1 MIKDI
6 REKNENVKPNSR
18 EIEVLKNN
26 FPACFDKEG
35 NFDIDKFK
43 STISASVDIT
53 EENYGLNFLGKNYA
67 KLISALDTETVI
79 EPDKKHNEL
88 AGNKDSK
95 NLYITGD
102 NLDVLK
108 HLTKSYAGSIDVIY
122 IDPPYNTGNDGFI
135 YNDRFK
141 YTADELVEKL
151 NISEDRANKILDF
164 TSKGSASHSA
174 WLAFMYPRLYIA
186 RDLLSDNGVIFIS
199 IDDNE
204 QAQLKLLCDDVFGEE
219 NFISDMIWFSNVGG
233 RSDAKYIA
241 TTKEYILMY
250 AKNIACTA
258 PLKNK
263 RIYDKDV
270 IMSYSEKDEISK
282 YKKGL
287 TLQKGGNE
295 SELNDRT
302 SMGYSIYYN
311 PEENDV
317 KVIDETFFDA
327 NNNCCIG
334 KANEKL
340 LKIGYYRITPAKK
353 ANGAEGRWRWG
364 KDRFLQDYKKEIIF
378 EKKTDGTYMCYTKD
392 RIYNDYKEEKNKD
405 YILEKEMNTASGTR
419 EVSEIFNDKIFDY
432 PKPAKLIKYLINLA
446 DNKDITVLDFFSG
459 SGTTGQAV
467 MELNAEDG
475 GNRKFI
481 LVQLPEAVESKEYK
495 TIDEIGRKRIELSAQ
510 KIKKEHP
517 EYTGDLGFKHYTV
530 KEVDADTIANMEEF
544 DPNKNVVNIGDVI
557 TDDTIITTWLCAD
570 GYGIDADICKIDLA
584 GYSAYMCENH
594 LYLID
599 AGFKE
604 EHLNAL
610 MKRII
615 EDPEF
620 NIKYIVLFGYN
631 FNDWSINEMMEKNT
645 KVIKNSNKALNIDI
659 LTRF

>member
-26 FPACFDKEG
+26 FPACFDKDG

-79 EPDKKHNEL
+79 EPDKKHNKL
-88 AGNKDSK
+88 AGNKDSQ

-122 IDPPYNTGNDGFI
+122 IDPPYNTGNDGFV

-174 WLAFMYPRLYIA
+174 WLSFMYPRLYIA

-219 NFISDMIWFSNVGG
+219 NFVSNFIWVKNSSPSNLSKTV
-233 RSDAKYIA
+233 RSA
-241 TTKEYILMY
+241 TEYVLVYSRNKDDLEFIQE
-250 AKNIACTA
+250 
-258 PLKNK
+258 LKNK
-263 RIYDKDV
+263 EDDFSLYNRTNKEKELIFPKEYVFTTIPDGIYFPEKFDTTELLNQVEVKDGKFMQDLHIKSRFTWLQDTLTNNINNGVRILIKTT
-270 IMSYSEKDEISK
+270 KFTPRGISDNK
-282 YKKGL
+282 VTKIRPL
-287 TLQKGGNE
+287 TLLNKDNGVGSTVE
-295 SELNDRT
+295 ASYELNE
-302 SMGYSIYYN
+302 Y
-311 PEENDV
+311 
-317 KVIDETFFDA
+317 F
-327 NNNCCIG
+327 
-334 KANEKL
+334 
-340 LKIGYYRITPAKK
+340 
-353 ANGAEGRWRWG
+353 
-364 KDRFLQDYKKEIIF
+364 
-378 EKKTDGTYMCYTKD
+378 
-392 RIYNDYKEEKNKD
+392 
-405 YILEKEMNTASGTR
+405 R
-419 EVSEIFNDKIFDY
+419 EREFDY
-432 PKPAKLIKYLINLA
+432 PKPTSLIKYLVKIINNSSA
-446 DNKDITVLDFFSG
+446 TVLDFFSG

-517 EYTGDLGFKHYTV
+517 KYTGDLGFKHYTV

-615 EDPEF
+615 EDLEF

>member
-18 EIEVLKNN
+18 KIEVLKNN
-26 FPACFDKEG
+26 FPACFDKDG

-79 EPDKKHNEL
+79 EPDKKYNKL
-88 AGNKDSK
+88 AGNKDSQ

-122 IDPPYNTGNDGFI
+122 IDPPYNTGNDGFV

-174 WLAFMYPRLYIA
+174 WLSFMYPRLYIA

-287 TLQKGGNE
+287 TLQKGGMSQN
-295 SELNDRT
+295 
-302 SMGYSIYYN
+302 
-311 PEENDV
+311 
-317 KVIDETFFDA
+317 
-327 NNNCCIG
+327 
-334 KANEKL
+334 
-340 LKIGYYRITPAKK
+340 
-353 ANGAEGRWRWG
+353 
-364 KDRFLQDYKKEIIF
+364 
-378 EKKTDGTYMCYTKD
+378 
-392 RIYNDYKEEKNKD
+392 
-405 YILEKEMNTASGTR
+405 
-419 EVSEIFNDKIFDY
+419 
-432 PKPAKLIKYLINLA
+432 
-446 DNKDITVLDFFSG
+446 
-459 SGTTGQAV
+459 
-467 MELNAEDG
+467 
-475 GNRKFI
+475 
-481 LVQLPEAVESKEYK
+481 
-495 TIDEIGRKRIELSAQ
+495 
-510 KIKKEHP
+510 
-517 EYTGDLGFKHYTV
+517 
-530 KEVDADTIANMEEF
+530 
-544 DPNKNVVNIGDVI
+544 
-557 TDDTIITTWLCAD
+557 
-570 GYGIDADICKIDLA
+570 
-584 GYSAYMCENH
+584 
-594 LYLID
+594 
-599 AGFKE
+599 
-604 EHLNAL
+604 
-610 MKRII
+610 
-615 EDPEF
+615 
-620 NIKYIVLFGYN
+620 
-631 FNDWSINEMMEKNT
+631 
-645 KVIKNSNKALNIDI
+645 
-659 LTRF
+659 

>member
-26 FPACFDKEG
+26 FPACFDKDG

-43 STISASVDIT
+43 STISTSVDIT

-79 EPDKKHNEL
+79 EPDKKYNKL
-88 AGNKDSK
+88 AGNKDSQ

-122 IDPPYNTGNDGFI
+122 IDPPYNTGNDGFV

-174 WLAFMYPRLYIA
+174 WLSFMYPRLYIA

-204 QAQLKLLCDDVFGEE
+204 QAQLKLLCDDVFSEE
-219 NFISDMIWFSNVGG
+219 NFIANLIWAKNSGNNNSINVSIKTEYVLVYGRNKDQLDKSYFSKRKESFDDIFALVTECRDKGMSPEETQDELRKYYSNNKNISNGTKQY
-233 RSDAKYIA
+233 KYIDSEYRIFRISDLGNPSDKA
-241 TTKEYILMY
+241 FQKKEYTYDYINPLTG
-250 AKNIACTA
+250 KKCTM
-258 PLKNK
+258 PK
-263 RIYDKDV
+263 RGWL
-270 IMSYSEKDEISK
+270 
-282 YKKGL
+282 YKKEEL
-287 TLQKGGNE
+287 EKKISENMIYFNSEVPQLKRYLDSVEYENISSLLINNDLGNRD
-295 SELNDRT
+295 L
-302 SMGYSIYYN
+302 
-311 PEENDV
+311 EN
-317 KVIDETFFDA
+317 VIDEKSAF
-327 NNNCCIG
+327 
-334 KANEKL
+334 
-340 LKIGYYRITPAKK
+340 
-353 ANGAEGRWRWG
+353 
-364 KDRFLQDYKKEIIF
+364 
-378 EKKTDGTYMCYTKD
+378 TYQ
-392 RIYNDYKEEKNKD
+392 
-405 YILEKEMNTASGTR
+405 
-419 EVSEIFNDKIFDY
+419 
-432 PKPAKLIKYLINLA
+432 KPISLIKTCISCNPKK
-446 DNKDITVLDFFSG
+446 NITILDFFSG

-615 EDPEF
+615 ENPEF

>member
-26 FPACFDKEG
+26 FPACFDKDG

-79 EPDKKHNEL
+79 EPDKKYNKL
-88 AGNKDSK
+88 AGNKDSQ

-122 IDPPYNTGNDGFI
+122 IDPPYNTGNDGFV

-174 WLAFMYPRLYIA
+174 WLSFMYPRLYIA

-219 NFISDMIWFSNVGG
+219 NFISNIIWQNKNTVSNDKSNGM
-233 RSDAKYIA
+233 
-241 TTKEYILMY
+241 TTQTEFIVSY
-250 AKNIACTA
+250 AKNINILAFRPE
-258 PLKNK
+258 PLKEDYIKNNYK
-263 RIYDKDV
+263 NPDNDPRGLWTTAQL
-270 IMSYSEKDEISK
+270 
-282 YKKGL
+282 YKK
-287 TLQKGGNE
+287 
-295 SELNDRT
+295 
-302 SMGYSIYYN
+302 
-311 PEENDV
+311 
-317 KVIDETFFDA
+317 
-327 NNNCCIG
+327 
-334 KANEKL
+334 
-340 LKIGYYRITPAKK
+340 
-353 ANGAEGRWRWG
+353 
-364 KDRFLQDYKKEIIF
+364 
-378 EKKTDGTYMCYTKD
+378 
-392 RIYNDYKEEKNKD
+392 KNKKVFPVTSPTGKIWSMPWN
-405 YILEKEMNTASGTR
+405 YTPESFEELEKENKIYWGVDGNACPR
-419 EVSEIFNDKIFDY
+419 KKIFLCDNNGMGNRNLWLGEEVGYSGDGGNSIEEFLDDRNLFSY
-432 PKPAKLIKYLINLA
+432 PKGVKMMKKIVNLCPKNNALI
-446 DNKDITVLDFFSG
+446 LDFFSG

-530 KEVDADTIANMEEF
+530 KEVDDDTIANMEEF

>member
-26 FPACFDKEG
+26 FPACFDKDG

-43 STISASVDIT
+43 STISTSVDIT

-79 EPDKKHNEL
+79 EPDKKHNKL
-88 AGNKDSK
+88 AGNKDSQ

-122 IDPPYNTGNDGFI
+122 IDPPYNTGNDGFV

-141 YTADELVEKL
+141 YTVDELVEKL

-174 WLAFMYPRLYIA
+174 WLSFMYPRLYIA

-219 NFISDMIWFSNVGG
+219 NFVSNFIWVKNSSPSNLSKTV
-233 RSDAKYIA
+233 RSA
-241 TTKEYILMY
+241 TEYVLVYSRNKDDLEFIQE
-250 AKNIACTA
+250 
-258 PLKNK
+258 LKNK
-263 RIYDKDV
+263 EDDFSLYNRTNKEKELIFPKEYVFTTIPDGIYFPEKFDTTELLNQVEVKDGKFMQDLHIKSRFTWLQDTLTNNINNGVRILIKTT
-270 IMSYSEKDEISK
+270 KFTPRGISDNK
-282 YKKGL
+282 VTKIRPL
-287 TLQKGGNE
+287 TLLNKDNGVGSTVE
-295 SELNDRT
+295 ASYELNE
-302 SMGYSIYYN
+302 Y
-311 PEENDV
+311 
-317 KVIDETFFDA
+317 F
-327 NNNCCIG
+327 
-334 KANEKL
+334 
-340 LKIGYYRITPAKK
+340 
-353 ANGAEGRWRWG
+353 
-364 KDRFLQDYKKEIIF
+364 
-378 EKKTDGTYMCYTKD
+378 
-392 RIYNDYKEEKNKD
+392 
-405 YILEKEMNTASGTR
+405 R
-419 EVSEIFNDKIFDY
+419 EREFDY
-432 PKPAKLIKYLINLA
+432 PKPTSLIKYLVKIINNFSA
-446 DNKDITVLDFFSG
+446 TVLDFFSG

-530 KEVDADTIANMEEF
+530 KEVDEDTIANMEEF

>member
-26 FPACFDKEG
+26 FPACFDKDG

-43 STISASVDIT
+43 STISTSVDIT

-79 EPDKKHNEL
+79 EPDKKHNKL

-122 IDPPYNTGNDGFI
+122 IDPPYNTGNDGFV

-174 WLAFMYPRLYIA
+174 WLSFMYPRLYIA

-204 QAQLKLLCDDVFGEE
+204 QAQLKLLCDDVFSEE
-219 NFISDMIWFSNVGG
+219 NFIANLIWAKNSGNNNSINVSIKTEYVLVYGRNKDQLDETYFSKRKESFDDIFALVTECRDKGMSPEETQDELRKYYSKNKELSNGTKFY
-233 RSDAKYIA
+233 KYIDDNYRIYGA
-241 TTKEYILMY
+241 ADLGNPSESASSNPEYMY
-250 AKNIACTA
+250 DLINPNTNQKCEIPKRGWLYKKDKMLKNIDMGLILFTEGT
-258 PLKNK
+258 PRLKRYLDNVE
-263 RIYDKDV
+263 Y
-270 IMSYSEKDEISK
+270 ENISS
-282 YKKGL
+282 
-287 TLQKGGNE
+287 LQINR
-295 SELNDRT
+295 D
-302 SMGYSIYYN
+302 
-311 PEENDV
+311 
-317 KVIDETFFDA
+317 
-327 NNNCCIG
+327 
-334 KANEKL
+334 
-340 LKIGYYRITPAKK
+340 
-353 ANGAEGRWRWG
+353 
-364 KDRFLQDYKKEIIF
+364 
-378 EKKTDGTYMCYTKD
+378 
-392 RIYNDYKEEKNKD
+392 
-405 YILEKEMNTASGTR
+405 LEKIININGVFS
-419 EVSEIFNDKIFDY
+419 Y
-432 PKPAKLIKYLINLA
+432 PKPVSLIKNFINC
-446 DNKDITVLDFFSG
+446 NPYKDITVLDFFSG

-467 MELNAEDG
+467 MELNAEDD

-495 TIDEIGRKRIELSAQ
+495 TIDKIGRKRIELSVQ

-517 EYTGDLGFKHYTV
+517 DYTGDLGFKHYTV

-570 GYGIDADICKIDLA
+570 GYGIDADVCKIDLA

-631 FNDWSINEMMEKNT
+631 FNDWSINEIMEKNT

>member
-1 MIKDI
+1 M
-6 REKNENVKPNSR
+6 
-18 EIEVLKNN
+18 
-26 FPACFDKEG
+26 
-35 NFDIDKFK
+35 
-43 STISASVDIT
+43 
-53 EENYGLNFLGKNYA
+53 
-67 KLISALDTETVI
+67 
-79 EPDKKHNEL
+79 
-88 AGNKDSK
+88 
-95 NLYITGD
+95 
-102 NLDVLK
+102 
-108 HLTKSYAGSIDVIY
+108 IY
-122 IDPPYNTGNDGFI
+122 IDPPYNTGNDGFV

-174 WLAFMYPRLYIA
+174 WLSFMYPRLYIA

-204 QAQLKLLCDDVFGEE
+204 QAQLKLLCDDVFSEE
-219 NFISDMIWFSNVGG
+219 NFIANLIWAKNSGNNNSINVSIKTEYVLVYGRNKDQLDKSYFSKRKESFDDIFALVTECRDKGMSPEETQDELRKYYSKNKELSNGTKFY
-233 RSDAKYIA
+233 KYIDDNYRIYGA
-241 TTKEYILMY
+241 ADLGNPSESASSNPEYMY
-250 AKNIACTA
+250 DLINPNTNQKCEIPKRGWLYKKDKMLKNIDMGLILFTEGT
-258 PLKNK
+258 PRLKRYLDNVE
-263 RIYDKDV
+263 Y
-270 IMSYSEKDEISK
+270 ENISS
-282 YKKGL
+282 
-287 TLQKGGNE
+287 LQINNDLGNR
-295 SELNDRT
+295 D
-302 SMGYSIYYN
+302 
-311 PEENDV
+311 
-317 KVIDETFFDA
+317 
-327 NNNCCIG
+327 
-334 KANEKL
+334 
-340 LKIGYYRITPAKK
+340 
-353 ANGAEGRWRWG
+353 
-364 KDRFLQDYKKEIIF
+364 
-378 EKKTDGTYMCYTKD
+378 
-392 RIYNDYKEEKNKD
+392 
-405 YILEKEMNTASGTR
+405 LEKIINTNGVFS
-419 EVSEIFNDKIFDY
+419 Y
-432 PKPAKLIKYLINLA
+432 PKPVSLIKNFINC
-446 DNKDITVLDFFSG
+446 NPYKDITVLDFFSG

-517 EYTGDLGFKHYTV
+517 ECTGDLGFKHYTV
-530 KEVDADTIANMEEF
+530 KEVDEDTIANMEEF

-557 TDDTIITTWLCAD
+557 TNDTIITTWLCAD

-599 AGFKE
+599 AGFKK

>member
-26 FPACFDKEG
+26 FPACFDKDG

-43 STISASVDIT
+43 STISTSVDIT

-79 EPDKKHNEL
+79 EPDKKHNKL

-122 IDPPYNTGNDGFI
+122 IDPPYNTGNDGFV

-174 WLAFMYPRLYIA
+174 WLSFMYPRLYIA

-204 QAQLKLLCDDVFGEE
+204 QAQLKLLCDDVFSEE
-219 NFISDMIWFSNVGG
+219 NFIANLIWAKNSGNNNSINVSIKTEYVLVYGRNKDQLDKSYFSKRKESFDDIFALVTECRDKGMSPEETQDELRKYYSKNKELSNGTKFY
-233 RSDAKYIA
+233 KYIDDNYRIYGA
-241 TTKEYILMY
+241 ADLGNPSESASSNPEYMY
-250 AKNIACTA
+250 DLINPNTNQKCEIPKRGWLYKKDKMLKNIDMGLILFTEGT
-258 PLKNK
+258 PRLKRYLDNVE
-263 RIYDKDV
+263 Y
-270 IMSYSEKDEISK
+270 ENISS
-282 YKKGL
+282 
-287 TLQKGGNE
+287 LQINNDLGNR
-295 SELNDRT
+295 D
-302 SMGYSIYYN
+302 
-311 PEENDV
+311 
-317 KVIDETFFDA
+317 
-327 NNNCCIG
+327 
-334 KANEKL
+334 
-340 LKIGYYRITPAKK
+340 
-353 ANGAEGRWRWG
+353 
-364 KDRFLQDYKKEIIF
+364 
-378 EKKTDGTYMCYTKD
+378 
-392 RIYNDYKEEKNKD
+392 
-405 YILEKEMNTASGTR
+405 LEKIINTNGVFS
-419 EVSEIFNDKIFDY
+419 Y
-432 PKPAKLIKYLINLA
+432 PKPVSLIKNFINC
-446 DNKDITVLDFFSG
+446 NPYKDITVLDFFSG

-570 GYGIDADICKIDLA
+570 GYGIDADVCKIDLA

-631 FNDWSINEMMEKNT
+631 FND
-645 KVIKNSNKALNIDI
+645 
-659 LTRF
+659 

>member
-26 FPACFDKEG
+26 FPACFDKDG

-79 EPDKKHNEL
+79 EPDKKHNKL
-88 AGNKDSK
+88 AGNKDSQ

-122 IDPPYNTGNDGFI
+122 IDPPYNTGNDGFV

-174 WLAFMYPRLYIA
+174 WLSFMYPRLYIA

-204 QAQLKLLCDDVFGEE
+204 QAQLKLLCDDVFSEE
-219 NFISDMIWFSNVGG
+219 NFIANLIWAKNSGNNNSINVSIKTEYVLVYGRNKDQLDKSYFSKRKESFDDIFALVTECRDKGMSPEETQDELRKYYSNNKNISNGTKQY
-233 RSDAKYIA
+233 KYIDSEYRIFRISDLGNPSDKA
-241 TTKEYILMY
+241 FQKKEYTYDYINPLTG
-250 AKNIACTA
+250 KKCTM
-258 PLKNK
+258 PK
-263 RIYDKDV
+263 RGWL
-270 IMSYSEKDEISK
+270 
-282 YKKGL
+282 YKKEEL
-287 TLQKGGNE
+287 EKKISENMIYFNSEVPQLKRYLDSVEYENISSLLINNDLGNRD
-295 SELNDRT
+295 L
-302 SMGYSIYYN
+302 
-311 PEENDV
+311 EN
-317 KVIDETFFDA
+317 VIDEKSAFT
-327 NNNCCIG
+327 
-334 KANEKL
+334 
-340 LKIGYYRITPAKK
+340 
-353 ANGAEGRWRWG
+353 
-364 KDRFLQDYKKEIIF
+364 
-378 EKKTDGTYMCYTKD
+378 
-392 RIYNDYKEEKNKD
+392 
-405 YILEKEMNTASGTR
+405 
-419 EVSEIFNDKIFDY
+419 Y
-432 PKPAKLIKYLINLA
+432 PKPISLIKTFISCNPKK
-446 DNKDITVLDFFSG
+446 NITILDFFSG

-584 GYSAYMCENH
+584 GYSAYMCEN
-594 LYLID
+594 
-599 AGFKE
+599 
-604 EHLNAL
+604 
-610 MKRII
+610 
-615 EDPEF
+615 
-620 NIKYIVLFGYN
+620 
-631 FNDWSINEMMEKNT
+631 
-645 KVIKNSNKALNIDI
+645 
-659 LTRF
+659 

>member
-35 NFDIDKFK
+35 NFDIEKFK
-43 STISASVDIT
+43 NTISASVDIT

-122 IDPPYNTGNDGFI
+122 IDPPYNTGNDGFV

-174 WLAFMYPRLYIA
+174 WLSFMYPRLYIA

-204 QAQLKLLCDDVFGEE
+204 QAQLKLLCDDVFSEE
-219 NFISDMIWFSNVGG
+219 NFIANLIWAKNSGNNNSINVSIKTEYVLVYGRNKDQLDKSYFSKRKESFDDIFALVTECRDKGMSPEETQDELRKYYSNNKNISNGTKQY
-233 RSDAKYIA
+233 KYIDSEYRIFRISDLGNPSDKA
-241 TTKEYILMY
+241 FQKKEYTYDYINPLTG
-250 AKNIACTA
+250 KKCTM
-258 PLKNK
+258 PK
-263 RIYDKDV
+263 RGWL
-270 IMSYSEKDEISK
+270 
-282 YKKGL
+282 YKKEEL
-287 TLQKGGNE
+287 EKKISENMIYFNSEVPQLKRYLDSVEYENISSLLINNDLGNRD
-295 SELNDRT
+295 L
-302 SMGYSIYYN
+302 
-311 PEENDV
+311 EN
-317 KVIDETFFDA
+317 VIDEKSAFT
-327 NNNCCIG
+327 
-334 KANEKL
+334 
-340 LKIGYYRITPAKK
+340 
-353 ANGAEGRWRWG
+353 
-364 KDRFLQDYKKEIIF
+364 
-378 EKKTDGTYMCYTKD
+378 
-392 RIYNDYKEEKNKD
+392 
-405 YILEKEMNTASGTR
+405 
-419 EVSEIFNDKIFDY
+419 Y
-432 PKPAKLIKYLINLA
+432 PKPISLIKTFISCNPKK
-446 DNKDITVLDFFSG
+446 NITILDFFSG

-570 GYGIDADICKIDLA
+570 GYGIDTDICKIDLA

>member
-26 FPACFDKEG
+26 FPACFDKDG

-43 STISASVDIT
+43 STISTSVDIT

-79 EPDKKHNEL
+79 EPDKKHNKL

-122 IDPPYNTGNDGFI
+122 IDPPYNTGNDGFV

-174 WLAFMYPRLYIA
+174 WLSFMYPRLYIA

-204 QAQLKLLCDDVFGEE
+204 QAQLKLLCDDVFSEE
-219 NFISDMIWFSNVGG
+219 NFIANLIWAKNSGNNNSINVSIKTEYVLVYGRNKDQLDKSYFSKRKESFDDIFALVTECRDKGMSPEETQDELRKYYSKNKELSNGTKFY
-233 RSDAKYIA
+233 KYIDDNYRIYGA
-241 TTKEYILMY
+241 ADLGNPSESASSNPEYMY
-250 AKNIACTA
+250 DLINPNTNQKCEIPKRGWLYKKDKMLKNIDMGLILFTEGT
-258 PLKNK
+258 PRLKRYLDNVE
-263 RIYDKDV
+263 Y
-270 IMSYSEKDEISK
+270 ENISS
-282 YKKGL
+282 
-287 TLQKGGNE
+287 LQINNDLGNR
-295 SELNDRT
+295 D
-302 SMGYSIYYN
+302 
-311 PEENDV
+311 
-317 KVIDETFFDA
+317 
-327 NNNCCIG
+327 
-334 KANEKL
+334 
-340 LKIGYYRITPAKK
+340 
-353 ANGAEGRWRWG
+353 
-364 KDRFLQDYKKEIIF
+364 
-378 EKKTDGTYMCYTKD
+378 
-392 RIYNDYKEEKNKD
+392 
-405 YILEKEMNTASGTR
+405 LEKIINTNGVFS
-419 EVSEIFNDKIFDY
+419 Y
-432 PKPAKLIKYLINLA
+432 PKPVSLIKNFINC
-446 DNKDITVLDFFSG
+446 NPYKDITVLDFFSG

-570 GYGIDADICKIDLA
+570 GYGIDADVCKIDLA

-645 KVIKNSNKALNIDI
+645 KVIKNSNKALNIDS

>member
-26 FPACFDKEG
+26 FPACFDKDG

-43 STISASVDIT
+43 STISTSVDIT

-79 EPDKKHNEL
+79 EPDKKHNKL

-122 IDPPYNTGNDGFI
+122 IDPPYNTGNDGFV

-174 WLAFMYPRLYIA
+174 WLSFMYPRLYIA

-204 QAQLKLLCDDVFGEE
+204 QAQLKLLCDDVFSEE
-219 NFISDMIWFSNVGG
+219 NFIANLIWAKNSGNNNSINVSIKTEYVLVYGRNKDQLDETYFSKRKESFDDIFALVTECRNKGMSPEETQDELRKYYSKNKELSNG
-233 RSDAKYIA
+233 TKFYKYIDDNYRIYGA
-241 TTKEYILMY
+241 ADLGNPSESASSNPEYMY
-250 AKNIACTA
+250 DLINPNTNQKCEIPKRGWLYKKDKMLKNIDMGLILFTEGT
-258 PLKNK
+258 PRLKRYLDNVE
-263 RIYDKDV
+263 Y
-270 IMSYSEKDEISK
+270 ENISS
-282 YKKGL
+282 
-287 TLQKGGNE
+287 LQINR
-295 SELNDRT
+295 D
-302 SMGYSIYYN
+302 
-311 PEENDV
+311 
-317 KVIDETFFDA
+317 
-327 NNNCCIG
+327 
-334 KANEKL
+334 
-340 LKIGYYRITPAKK
+340 
-353 ANGAEGRWRWG
+353 
-364 KDRFLQDYKKEIIF
+364 
-378 EKKTDGTYMCYTKD
+378 
-392 RIYNDYKEEKNKD
+392 
-405 YILEKEMNTASGTR
+405 LEKIININGVFS
-419 EVSEIFNDKIFDY
+419 Y
-432 PKPAKLIKYLINLA
+432 PKPVSLIKNFINC
-446 DNKDITVLDFFSG
+446 NPYKDITVLDFFSG

-467 MELNAEDG
+467 MELNAEDD

-495 TIDEIGRKRIELSAQ
+495 TIDKIGRKRIELSVQ

-517 EYTGDLGFKHYTV
+517 DYTGDLGFKHYTV

-570 GYGIDADICKIDLA
+570 GYGIDADVCKIDLA

-631 FNDWSINEMMEKNT
+631 FNDWSINEIMEKNT

>member
-122 IDPPYNTGNDGFI
+122 IDPPYNTGNDGFV

-219 NFISDMIWFSNVGG
+219 NFVSNFIWVKNSSPSNLSKTV
-233 RSDAKYIA
+233 RSA
-241 TTKEYILMY
+241 TEYVLVYSRNKDDLEFIQE
-250 AKNIACTA
+250 
-258 PLKNK
+258 LKNK
-263 RIYDKDV
+263 EDDFSLYNRTNKEKELIFPKEYVFTTIPDGIYFPEKFDTTELLNQVEVKAGKFMQDLHIKSRFTWLQDTLTNNINNGVRILIKTT
-270 IMSYSEKDEISK
+270 KFTPRGISDNK
-282 YKKGL
+282 VTKIRPL
-287 TLQKGGNE
+287 TLLNKDNGVGSTVE
-295 SELNDRT
+295 ASYELNE
-302 SMGYSIYYN
+302 Y
-311 PEENDV
+311 
-317 KVIDETFFDA
+317 F
-327 NNNCCIG
+327 
-334 KANEKL
+334 
-340 LKIGYYRITPAKK
+340 
-353 ANGAEGRWRWG
+353 
-364 KDRFLQDYKKEIIF
+364 
-378 EKKTDGTYMCYTKD
+378 
-392 RIYNDYKEEKNKD
+392 
-405 YILEKEMNTASGTR
+405 R
-419 EVSEIFNDKIFDY
+419 EREFDY
-432 PKPAKLIKYLINLA
+432 PKPTSLIKYLVKIIKNSSA
-446 DNKDITVLDFFSG
+446 TVLDFFSG

-481 LVQLPEAVESKEYK
+481 LVQLPEAVESKEYN

-557 TDDTIITTWLCAD
+557 TDDTIITTWLCTD
-570 GYGIDADICKIDLA
+570 GYGIDADVCKIDLA

>member
-26 FPACFDKEG
+26 FPACFDKDG

-43 STISASVDIT
+43 STISTSVDIT

-79 EPDKKHNEL
+79 EPDKKYNKL
-88 AGNKDSK
+88 AGNKDSQ

-108 HLTKSYAGSIDVIY
+108 HLTKSYARSIDVIY
-122 IDPPYNTGNDGFI
+122 IDPPYNTGNDGFV

-174 WLAFMYPRLYIA
+174 WLSFMYPRLYIA

-204 QAQLKLLCDDVFGEE
+204 QAQLKLLCDDVFSEE
-219 NFISDMIWFSNVGG
+219 NFIANLIWAKNSGNNNSINVSIKTEYVLVYGRNKDQLDKSYFSKRKESFDDIFALVTECRDKGMSPEETQDELRKYYSKNKELSNGTKFY
-233 RSDAKYIA
+233 KYIDDNYRIYGA
-241 TTKEYILMY
+241 DNLGNPSESTSSNPEYMY
-250 AKNIACTA
+250 DLINPNTNQKCEIPKRGWLYKKDKMLKNIDMGLILFTEGT
-258 PLKNK
+258 PRLKRYLDNVE
-263 RIYDKDV
+263 Y
-270 IMSYSEKDEISK
+270 ENISS
-282 YKKGL
+282 
-287 TLQKGGNE
+287 LQINNDLGNR
-295 SELNDRT
+295 D
-302 SMGYSIYYN
+302 
-311 PEENDV
+311 
-317 KVIDETFFDA
+317 
-327 NNNCCIG
+327 
-334 KANEKL
+334 
-340 LKIGYYRITPAKK
+340 
-353 ANGAEGRWRWG
+353 
-364 KDRFLQDYKKEIIF
+364 
-378 EKKTDGTYMCYTKD
+378 
-392 RIYNDYKEEKNKD
+392 
-405 YILEKEMNTASGTR
+405 LEKIINTNGVFS
-419 EVSEIFNDKIFDY
+419 Y
-432 PKPAKLIKYLINLA
+432 PKPVSLIKNFINC
-446 DNKDITVLDFFSG
+446 NPYKDITVLDFFSG

>member
-1 MIKDI
+1 LIKDI

-26 FPACFDKEG
+26 FPACFDKDG

-43 STISASVDIT
+43 STISTSVDIT

-79 EPDKKHNEL
+79 EPDKKHNKL

-122 IDPPYNTGNDGFI
+122 IDPPYNTGNDGFV

-174 WLAFMYPRLYIA
+174 WLSFMYPRLYIA

-204 QAQLKLLCDDVFGEE
+204 QAQLKLLCDDVFSEE
-219 NFISDMIWFSNVGG
+219 NFIANLIWAKNSGNNNSINVSIKTEYVLVYGRNKDQLDKSYFSKRKESFDDIFALVTECRDKGMSPEETQDELRKYYSKNKELSNGTKFY
-233 RSDAKYIA
+233 KYIDDNYRIYGA
-241 TTKEYILMY
+241 ADLGNPSESASSNPEYMY
-250 AKNIACTA
+250 DLINPNTNQKCEIPKRGWLYKKDKMLKNIDMGLILFTEGT
-258 PLKNK
+258 PRLKRYLDNVE
-263 RIYDKDV
+263 Y
-270 IMSYSEKDEISK
+270 ENISS
-282 YKKGL
+282 
-287 TLQKGGNE
+287 LQINNDLGNR
-295 SELNDRT
+295 D
-302 SMGYSIYYN
+302 
-311 PEENDV
+311 
-317 KVIDETFFDA
+317 
-327 NNNCCIG
+327 
-334 KANEKL
+334 
-340 LKIGYYRITPAKK
+340 
-353 ANGAEGRWRWG
+353 
-364 KDRFLQDYKKEIIF
+364 
-378 EKKTDGTYMCYTKD
+378 
-392 RIYNDYKEEKNKD
+392 
-405 YILEKEMNTASGTR
+405 LEKIINTNGVFS
-419 EVSEIFNDKIFDY
+419 Y
-432 PKPAKLIKYLINLA
+432 PKPVSLIKNFINC
-446 DNKDITVLDFFSG
+446 NPYKDITVLDFFSG

-570 GYGIDADICKIDLA
+570 GYGIDADVCKIDLA

>member
-26 FPACFDKEG
+26 FPACFDKDG

-43 STISASVDIT
+43 STISTSVDIT

-79 EPDKKHNEL
+79 EPDKKHNKL

-122 IDPPYNTGNDGFI
+122 IDPPYNTGNDGFV

-174 WLAFMYPRLYIA
+174 WLSFMYPRLYIA

-204 QAQLKLLCDDVFGEE
+204 QAQLKLLCDDVFSEE
-219 NFISDMIWFSNVGG
+219 NFIANLIWAKNSGNNNSINVSIKTEYVLVYGRNKDQLDKSYFSKRKESFDDIFALVTECRDKGMSPEETQDELRKYYSKNKELSNGTKFY
-233 RSDAKYIA
+233 KYIDDNYRIYGA
-241 TTKEYILMY
+241 ADLGNPSESASSNPEYMY
-250 AKNIACTA
+250 DLINPNTNQKCEIPKRGWLYKKDKMLKNIDMGLILFTEGT
-258 PLKNK
+258 PRLKRYLDNVE
-263 RIYDKDV
+263 Y
-270 IMSYSEKDEISK
+270 ENISS
-282 YKKGL
+282 
-287 TLQKGGNE
+287 LQINNDLGNR
-295 SELNDRT
+295 D
-302 SMGYSIYYN
+302 
-311 PEENDV
+311 
-317 KVIDETFFDA
+317 
-327 NNNCCIG
+327 
-334 KANEKL
+334 
-340 LKIGYYRITPAKK
+340 
-353 ANGAEGRWRWG
+353 
-364 KDRFLQDYKKEIIF
+364 
-378 EKKTDGTYMCYTKD
+378 
-392 RIYNDYKEEKNKD
+392 
-405 YILEKEMNTASGTR
+405 LEKIINTNGVFS
-419 EVSEIFNDKIFDY
+419 Y
-432 PKPAKLIKYLINLA
+432 PKPVSLIKNFINC
-446 DNKDITVLDFFSG
+446 NPYKDITVLDFFSG

-570 GYGIDADICKIDLA
+570 GYGIDADVCKIDLA